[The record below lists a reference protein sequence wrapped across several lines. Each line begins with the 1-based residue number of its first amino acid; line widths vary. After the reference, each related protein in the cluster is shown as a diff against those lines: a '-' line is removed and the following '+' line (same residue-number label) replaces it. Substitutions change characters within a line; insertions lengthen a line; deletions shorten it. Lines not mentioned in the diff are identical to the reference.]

1 VSSRDPPHKPFIA
14 SSVGR
19 VSHLADLKNR
29 DKKPPKK
36 MKKGV
41 DNII

>member
-1 VSSRDPPHKPFIA
+1 VSSRDQPHKPFIA
-14 SSVGR
+14 SSIGR
-19 VSHLADLKNR
+19 VGHRADLKNR
-29 DKKPPKK
+29 DKKPPEK